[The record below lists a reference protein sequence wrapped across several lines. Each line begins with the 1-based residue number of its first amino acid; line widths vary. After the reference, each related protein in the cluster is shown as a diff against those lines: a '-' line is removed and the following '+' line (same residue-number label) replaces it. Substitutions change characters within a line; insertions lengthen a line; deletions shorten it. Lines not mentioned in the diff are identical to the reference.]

1 MVKLLSLERRFVLY
15 TYLFIDDYYAQMLQ
29 STKIMVKRDYI
40 GDIEKALTE
49 EKKPAELLNVILGFL
64 NFKPVE
70 IKIYNL
76 LLTSSLTIKQIQ
88 NLLNLSERT
97 IRKYILRLDQ
107 EGFII
112 KRVEAGKRLKYV
124 YTAVPVQEAW
134 KRVKGKIREIL
145 DEITRVLEIKSAQ
158 FY

>member
-1 MVKLLSLERRFVLY
+1 M
-15 TYLFIDDYYAQMLQ
+15 A
-29 STKIMVKRDYI
+29 KRNYI
-40 GDIEKALTE
+40 ADIEKALKE
-49 EKKPAELLNVILGFL
+49 GRNPIELLNVISGFL

-76 LLTSSLTIKQIQ
+76 LLNSSLTIKQIQ

-112 KRVEAGKRLKYV
+112 KTVEEGKRLKYV
-124 YTAVPVQEAW
+124 YTAVPIQEAW
-134 KRVKGKIREIL
+134 KKVKGKIEEIL
-145 DEITRVLEIKSAQ
+145 DEITRVLEIKAVL

>member
-1 MVKLLSLERRFVLY
+1 M
-15 TYLFIDDYYAQMLQ
+15 A
-29 STKIMVKRDYI
+29 
-40 GDIEKALTE
+40 
-49 EKKPAELLNVILGFL
+49 LLNVILGFL

-107 EGFII
+107 EGFIT
-112 KRVEAGKRLKYV
+112 KTVEEGKRLKYV
-124 YTAVPVQEAW
+124 YTAVPIQEAW
-134 KRVKGKIREIL
+134 KKVKGKIQEIL
-145 DEITRVLEIKSAQ
+145 DEITRVLEIKAVL

>member
-1 MVKLLSLERRFVLY
+1 
-15 TYLFIDDYYAQMLQ
+15 
-29 STKIMVKRDYI
+29 MVKRNYI
-40 GDIEKALTE
+40 ADIEKALKE
-49 EKKPAELLNVILGFL
+49 GRKPIELLNVILGFL

-97 IRKYILRLDQ
+97 IRKYIQRLDQ

-112 KRVEAGKRLKYV
+112 KTVEEGKRLKYV
-124 YTAVPVQEAW
+124 YTAVPVQDAW
-134 KRVKGKIREIL
+134 KKVKVKIQEIL
-145 DEITRVLEIKSAQ
+145 DEITRFLQMNAVL

>member
-1 MVKLLSLERRFVLY
+1 
-15 TYLFIDDYYAQMLQ
+15 
-29 STKIMVKRDYI
+29 MVKRNYI
-40 GDIEKALTE
+40 ADIEKALTE
-49 EKKPAELLNVILGFL
+49 GNKPMELLNVILGFL

-88 NLLNLSERT
+88 NLLHLSERT

-112 KRVEAGKRLKYV
+112 KTVEEGKRLKYV
-124 YTAVPVQEAW
+124 YTAVPIQEAW
-134 KRVKGKIREIL
+134 KKVKGKIQEIL
-145 DEITRVLEIKSAQ
+145 DEITQVLEIKAVL

>member
-1 MVKLLSLERRFVLY
+1 
-15 TYLFIDDYYAQMLQ
+15 
-29 STKIMVKRDYI
+29 MVKRNYI
-40 GDIEKALTE
+40 ADIEKALTE
-49 EKKPAELLNVILGFL
+49 GNKPMELLNVILGFL

-88 NLLNLSERT
+88 NLLHLSERT

-107 EGFII
+107 EGFIT
-112 KRVEAGKRLKYV
+112 KTVEEGKRLKYV
-124 YTAVPVQEAW
+124 YTAVPIQEAW
-134 KRVKGKIREIL
+134 KKVKGKIQEIL
-145 DEITRVLEIKSAQ
+145 DEITQVLEIKAVL

>member
-1 MVKLLSLERRFVLY
+1 MVK
-15 TYLFIDDYYAQMLQ
+15 
-29 STKIMVKRDYI
+29 KNYI
-40 GDIEKALTE
+40 ADIEKALKE
-49 EKKPAELLNVILGFL
+49 GNKPMELLNVILGFL

-88 NLLNLSERT
+88 NLLHLSERT

-107 EGFII
+107 EGFIT
-112 KRVEAGKRLKYV
+112 KTVEEGKRLKYV
-124 YTAVPVQEAW
+124 YTAVPIQEAW
-134 KRVKGKIREIL
+134 KKVKGKIQEIL
-145 DEITRVLEIKSAQ
+145 DEITQVLEIKAVL

>member
-1 MVKLLSLERRFVLY
+1 M
-15 TYLFIDDYYAQMLQ
+15 
-29 STKIMVKRDYI
+29 
-40 GDIEKALTE
+40 
-49 EKKPAELLNVILGFL
+49 ELLNVILGFL
-64 NFKPVE
+64 NFKPIE

-134 KRVKGKIREIL
+134 KKVKGKIQEIL
-145 DEITRVLEIKSAQ
+145 DEITRVLEIKAVL